1 MKTVTD
7 GISKIL
13 EEKIKEVDKVY
24 DPACQKLSV
33 QAEAISDYLQKV
45 EKSLNRTNEVLEN
58 SKLQEL
64 ITAQKTIYDD
74 IRMLTNARPSNLTTF
89 QVHVQNS
96 ESCKKKLC
104 FHRMFT
110 ELVELDVEGSNKL
123 FCFFLW
129 FMAIDYL
136 DYLGFLA

>member
-1 MKTVTD
+1 MKKKHTAQKDEMMKTVTD

-13 EEKIKEVDKVY
+13 NEKIKEVDKVY
-24 DPACQKLSV
+24 DPACQKISV
-33 QAEAISDYLQKV
+33 QAEAISNYLQKV

-96 ESCKKKLC
+96 ESCKKELC
-104 FHRMFT
+104 FKRMFK
-110 ELVELDVEGSNKL
+110 ELAGDDEGSNEL
-123 FCFFLW
+123 FCFL
-129 FMAIDYL
+129 
-136 DYLGFLA
+136 